1 MSVDPTPLR
10 RLEPAELAAKAD
22 AIRKDII
29 KVCVKN
35 GAGHIAPSLSCV
47 DILTALYYRVM
58 NLSPDPRWEQRDRLI
73 FSKAHGGYGLYA
85 ILTDLGYIARKDW
98 ENFYQG
104 SFLSGCVSRSV
115 EHGIEAGC
123 GSLGHGLPIAVGA
136 AFGAKLQG
144 RSYTVYC
151 VVGDGEMQEGSN
163 WEALQF
169 AAKHELSNL
178 VLIIDANSLQAM
190 DFLKDVLS
198 PEDPAKDLQDKPKAF
213 GAEVRSCPGHDMA
226 RLLEGFAGL
235 RSQRKP
241 RALIARTVKGYGLR
255 CMENVAKFHFRLP
268 TPEELDLGGRAL

>member
-1 MSVDPTPLR
+1 LPGLR
-10 RLEPAELAAKAD
+10 AKAD
-22 AIRKDII
+22 AIRRDVI

-35 GAGHIAPSLSCV
+35 RAGHIAPSLSCV

-58 NLSPDPRWEQRDRLI
+58 KLSQDPRWEQRDRLI

-98 ENFYQG
+98 ESFYQG

-144 RSYTVYC
+144 RKHTVYC
-151 VVGDGEMQEGSN
+151 VVGDGELQEGSN

-178 VLIIDANSLQAM
+178 VIVVDANTLQAM
-190 DFLKDVLS
+190 DFLVDVLS
-198 PEDPAKDLQDKPKAF
+198 PKDRPDHLRDKLKAF
-213 GAEVRSCPGHDMA
+213 GAEVRSCAGHDMA

-268 TPEELDLGGRAL
+268 TPEELDLGGRGL